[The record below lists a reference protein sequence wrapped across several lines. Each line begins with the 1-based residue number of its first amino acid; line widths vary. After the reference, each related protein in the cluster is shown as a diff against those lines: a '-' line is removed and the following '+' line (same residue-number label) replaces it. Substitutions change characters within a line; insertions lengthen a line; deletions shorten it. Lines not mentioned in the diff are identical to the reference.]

1 MGNYKPFFIRQ
12 RAARHEKSP
21 VRVMG
26 TIDPNTGLPS
36 ISNSVTQPSYSQP
49 QSQIASLNTADG
61 SQELDSGQQADQ
73 LGINT
78 SDFVSSMYKPEPPAL
93 DRNQRIQA
101 RIDAIGEDGNQAK
114 KARLTKK
121 LNKRKARQANRAANI
136 QEREKKQVARIQERG
151 KPKEK
156 KKKEEK

>member
-12 RAARHEKSP
+12 RAARHGKSP
-21 VRVMG
+21 VKVVG
-26 TIDPNTGLPS
+26 TIDPKTGLPS

-49 QSQIASLNTADG
+49 QSQIASLDTTNG

-73 LGINT
+73 LGTNT
-78 SDFVSSMYKPEPPAL
+78 SDFVANMYKPEPAPK

-136 QEREKKQVARIQERG
+136 QEREKKQVARIKERG